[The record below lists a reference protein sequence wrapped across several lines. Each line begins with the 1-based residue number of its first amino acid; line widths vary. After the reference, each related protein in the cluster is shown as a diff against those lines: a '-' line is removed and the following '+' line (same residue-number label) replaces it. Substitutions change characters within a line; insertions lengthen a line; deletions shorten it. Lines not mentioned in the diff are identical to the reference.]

1 MVNIIEELQ
10 QIADLLPNG
19 VIRTRV
25 LDVIDEFPKE
35 IHSQRWRGKRSGEW
49 YTVGELHAMLKGIGQ
64 TTTEFGN
71 AVEPII
77 TCLIPELPPE
87 YREYATVCVNE
98 VTRVLENLNNRMQN
112 PKVLLENI

>member
-1 MVNIIEELQ
+1 MTNIIERLQ
-10 QIADLLPNG
+10 HVADGLPNG
-19 VIRTRV
+19 AIRTSV
-25 LDVIDEFPKE
+25 LDIIDDFPSE
-35 IHSQRWRGKRSGEW
+35 IRSQRWRAKSGEW
-49 YTVGELHAMLKGIGQ
+49 YTTRELFAMLKGIGQ

-77 TCLIPELPPE
+77 TRLIPELPPE
-87 YREYATVCVNE
+87 CQQYATECVME